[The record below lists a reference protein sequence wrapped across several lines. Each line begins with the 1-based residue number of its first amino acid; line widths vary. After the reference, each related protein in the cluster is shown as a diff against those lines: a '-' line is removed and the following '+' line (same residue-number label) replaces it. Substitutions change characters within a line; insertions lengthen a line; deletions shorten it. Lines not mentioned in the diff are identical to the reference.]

1 MRLAI
6 PFPAFTAALF
16 STILSMQPG
25 TAGAQEPP
33 AKSIIALVGD
43 TDKFNIGQEGYCG
56 ERSNIDSP
64 GGKKFRIPS
73 NKKTFFYIRTT
84 FHVQVGTYM
93 CEGDYSFTP
102 TPGQLYIIRYTRLD
116 GCMLEVFQSKPGE
129 SPKPTG
135 VEREQSHSCLFQ

>member
-1 MRLAI
+1 MRLATI
-6 PFPAFTAALF
+6 VPAITTALVSAMLAV
-16 STILSMQPG
+16 QAG
-25 TAGAQEPP
+25 TASAQEPP

-43 TDKFNIGQEGYCG
+43 TDKFNIGQEGFCG

-73 NKKTFFYIRTT
+73 NKKTFFYIRTA

-102 TPGQLYIIRYTRLD
+102 VPGQLYIIRYTRLN
-116 GCMLEVFQSKPGE
+116 GCMLEVFQSEPGE
-129 SPKPTG
+129 SPRPTG